1 LPNERPATRKS
12 GGRSKD
18 RKFFI
23 SLARAVG
30 GALVFSMPMLMTM
43 EMWWLGFYVN
53 DLRLALFLVMS
64 FPLLV
69 GLDYFSGFKDTF
81 RISGD
86 VLDASVAVAVG
97 FVSGALFLL
106 LFGEI
111 SPGMSIDE
119 VVGKVSLQAIPAA
132 IGATLARAE
141 LGSTHEN
148 PEFEA
153 TDGTYAG
160 DLFVMAIGALF
171 LAFNL
176 APTEEIVVIA
186 HRLSGL
192 HVIALMALTLALMHA
207 FVYAVEFRGQAA
219 VPEGTRHASLFVR
232 FTVGGYAVALLIAL
246 FVLWT
251 FERTTGAP
259 ARDVIATAAVLGF
272 PAGIGAAAARLLL

>member
-176 APTEEIVVIA
+176 APTEEI
-186 HRLSGL
+186 
-192 HVIALMALTLALMHA
+192 
-207 FVYAVEFRGQAA
+207 RGQAA